1 LAWGGFLEASD
12 LFAEVAVGVEV
23 GAGGGVAAAAAV
35 GEGDDDVALAAV
47 VDGAA
52 ELLELCVEL
61 SEVFGDALGGFGLAA
76 HGW

>member
-12 LFAEVAVGVEV
+12 LFEEV
-23 GAGGGVAAAAAV
+23 AAAAV